1 MTRHFFSLHW
11 KSGPLLLFVLNRWG
25 VCGVVAGQWVC
36 PFFLFCRVQTG
47 VGSLWCPPFI
57 SVVTWLFVRDREL
70 LGGRSQLQPVASKY
84 TELTPIEPLSPA
96 KKSIFKARLHLSNVN
111 DSSINFLFLFL
122 QSLNKNNFY
131 FRAAFAFKPI
141 KNRSEPLQ
149 LSM

>member
-1 MTRHFFSLHW
+1 MW
-11 KSGPLLLFVLNRWG
+11 LL
-25 VCGVVAGQWVC
+25 
-36 PFFLFCRVQTG
+36 
-47 VGSLWCPPFI
+47 
-57 SVVTWLFVRDREL
+57 VRDREL

-84 TELTPIEPLSPA
+84 TELTPIEATLTR
-96 KKSIFKARLHLSNVN
+96 KKKKKKKTIFKARLHLSNVN